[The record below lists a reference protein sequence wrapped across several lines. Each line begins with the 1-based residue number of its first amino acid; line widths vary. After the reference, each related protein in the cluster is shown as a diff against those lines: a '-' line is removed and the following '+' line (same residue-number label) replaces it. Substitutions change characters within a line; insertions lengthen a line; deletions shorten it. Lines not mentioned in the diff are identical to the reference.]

1 VRVNSFFL
9 NLPYALLTAL
19 AWGLVAFVV
28 ARIVKRHATMDVF
41 WGAGFLAVYLES
53 LFVSHQ
59 LSRSSTSPW
68 WPDGTVTRFL
78 VLVAVATW
86 SLRLSTHL
94 AVRQRGSQEDSRYVT
109 IMKGAN
115 GRNEIFC
122 ALKTIY

>member
-1 VRVNSFFL
+1 M

-28 ARIVKRHATMDVF
+28 ARNVKRHATMDVF
-41 WGAGFLAVYLES
+41 WGAGFLAVCLES

-59 LSRSSTSPW
+59 LSGSLTSPW
-68 WPDGTVTRFL
+68 WPDGTVTRVL

-94 AVRQRGSQEDSRYVT
+94 AVRQRGSQEGSRYVT
-109 IMKGAN
+109 MM
-115 GRNEIFC
+115 
-122 ALKTIY
+122 

>member
-1 VRVNSFFL
+1 M
-9 NLPYALLTAL
+9 NLPYALLAAL

-28 ARIVKRHATMDVF
+28 SRIVKRHATMDVF

-68 WPDGTVTRFL
+68 WPDGTVTRVL

-94 AVRQRGSQEDSRYVT
+94 AVRQRGSQEGSRYVT
-109 IMKGAN
+109 MM
-115 GRNEIFC
+115 
-122 ALKTIY
+122 